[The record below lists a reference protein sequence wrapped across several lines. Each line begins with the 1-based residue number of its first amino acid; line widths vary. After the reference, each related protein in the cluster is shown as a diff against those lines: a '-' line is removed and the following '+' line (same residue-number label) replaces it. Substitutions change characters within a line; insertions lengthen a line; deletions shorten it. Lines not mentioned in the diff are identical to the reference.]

1 MAKDLLNDTEGEI
14 DFNKR
19 IDEKQSTR
27 MLDAKSDSVKL
38 TEKEKID
45 NIRNR
50 SFNTYANTRIK
61 PKFSGNINAAKLK
74 EGLGDYYKPYK
85 KNLDNTLQQLEAT
98 KRKIEKEKLSREQGF
113 GSQLGGFLNQAI
125 IGEIVGGTIEG
136 AGYLLDVQSM
146 FDGTLGEGN
155 ALSDVGSAIK
165 DWTREV
171 TPIHMSAEDE
181 GTFNPGSSAWWFSNG
196 VSVASVASI
205 MIPVAGWTRG
215 VGLIGKGLGTIAKA
229 GKAAKALKAGTGALK
244 GFNKI
249 DDAARALPEY
259 KNKFNKIFNSVASK
273 RALTAVHQGLVS
285 RHIESNMEASGVYK
299 ETYERIL
306 AATGDEILAKQSASD
321 AASFTYNANAAMLL
335 QDIPQY
341 FLLGRGMK
349 ATRSFSGFQQMKA
362 AGETTKRA
370 LAKSSGR
377 LILDG
382 ASEFGEEAYQYIV
395 GEEAAHFADVNAGL
409 AKDSNFAARLANYT
423 KDGEFWTS
431 GFFGAIGA
439 GAMQTVFKPGFEKI
453 SGASDSRIDEIK
465 NRGSELEFHS
475 KQLRAAA
482 ESGIPKVYQQALLD
496 ASTSMAL
503 TAAKEGNMDHY
514 IDELTNLKSADEK
527 TKAAMGL
534 DETFI
539 ENIDNLIAD
548 AKQIKKVWNSNSNK
562 FDPSM
567 LPHVVQSKFIISKLD
582 TERKELI
589 QKIDSDRNDIYRY
602 NELSADGK
610 KTFDAKLETTAARNA
625 IEHAKKI
632 KEKEELTDEQ
642 KESFDEFIEQQ
653 ESIISNN
660 EKVLEQLESD
670 DNIEL
675 APKDKEILKLLNN
688 KGIVGDAVSDIEKLA
703 WQDKLIDTHIKR
715 LNAVT
720 NREIVGEARKNKANL
735 EKGKKDF
742 RRVQQLYS
750 DIYKG
755 AKEEII
761 GKRKTIGV
769 DKDGKP
775 IKEESEDFAFRE
787 ESEKGT
793 TDFELT
799 KRYEKELT
807 PEEKQNIINEA
818 KEILARTT
826 DKTDKENIAKMIE
839 DMEKIVKDEVSRF
852 QKQEKAKAKALQELI
867 DKKLAKIKRLNAVE
881 KGKITK
887 QIAEE
892 IALAYDQ
899 YAMIDHAYD
908 DTPLGELFF
917 KDTDTLQ
924 VFHNGEK
931 GILYKTD
938 DTNEV
943 VFQSSSSGKEFIING
958 SIEDT
963 VSDLNLGISKDSYFP
978 VDITV
983 AGDTMSIWIGD
994 SELSHIGTMPQ
1005 ESLNYDEAGNL
1016 ESVTLVN
1023 GKGEEVEI
1031 TGEILMYEVADMLLV
1046 YQLAIEQFLGKDQT
1060 FTIGGKEYQ
1069 IGFNASDTMQS
1080 KVFEVLRDEK
1090 GEILMTEEV
1099 LPGKRNIYNKDGS
1112 LNKKGRILNEIQNE
1126 FREQLIKDIVGYTEG
1141 DTQFAPRIQKERET
1155 VREYVERGKGP
1166 LTKRKGETNE
1176 EYALRTG
1183 DTSKIKV
1190 ANRESEILKLQ
1201 KKLEDPNITE
1211 EERTATLEKISQE
1224 RQQQKEDEQRR
1235 AKLESESRYAIKGTN
1250 KWILKEQNE
1259 EVTDTEDVPT
1269 EPPGRPT
1276 DEKGPD
1282 ETKPKGESTKNPK
1295 TEEEI
1300 TDQFIDPDISEADL
1314 LVKAISKVFEE
1325 FEPKGSKL
1333 TEELKN
1339 AQSIEDL
1346 QGLLNK
1352 KTDELSSTSNV
1363 TEVTVDSEG
1372 HPVIPHFGDIVGEG
1386 EVIPVSADDISLN
1399 SEEKA
1404 QLESDIERINNFI
1417 SKVKTEFA
1425 TIKDE
1430 AIKAQLEASTET
1442 EVAAEPTQQTTS
1454 LKTEIEVKKKQLGI
1468 NENVLKID
1476 SAGTTASLSTKVRIQ
1491 TPDGGILIIK
1501 PGTEGDLNFERFAP
1515 RGMYVKRNDPDPYDV
1530 VTLQDNFDKIN
1541 EKENLIPQKLV
1552 DILIK
1557 ESEFKG
1563 KKQTS
1568 ENPQYTDIQKKIFA
1582 VSEKANIT
1590 STPDQGPTKE
1600 YKEEILDP
1608 LSEFTDLFLKEI
1620 YEGEIAKHKNYIADS
1635 KKKAKK
1641 DKRYEE
1647 QISTREEYIAVYEN
1661 EIAALEQT
1669 SEVELEVEDTGSIV
1683 TRAQNDKSEVKGSVG
1698 NIMYGNSSKSKTKE
1712 SEDSIN
1718 ISQDTNTIAISDGM
1732 GGESF
1737 GVIGSGKLSEAITRR
1752 AIKTGK
1758 IEEFTFQDLLE
1769 TAKSDFD
1776 KVFTKAYIN
1785 ILEGIEKGLS
1795 YKENLEALND
1805 YIESK
1810 RKDLIANNVKE
1821 ISITQMQKMLRKQLG
1836 EIYTNKFD
1844 EYLGAT
1850 TIISTKKGENTYS
1863 ISKIGDTVYAVV
1875 DENNNVIESHG
1886 FSETN
1891 ITNGVLFT
1899 IKDKSPKTII
1909 QKSDN
1914 FEITLKKGQRLI
1926 LATDFIET
1934 KEALNDFLNSYGESD
1949 FTLKDF
1955 IDKHKFDDATY
1966 AVIEYSPSKK
1976 QPEPLADTSKSRS
1989 TQQDTGRI
1997 DGSIET
2003 KTYAF
2008 KTKEK
2013 PIDNKKT
2020 ERLLIFDSQGNPIPK
2035 EDLGVSINT
2044 DILSNPN
2051 LMKKGA
2057 KIFLQPLRN
2066 NYFRDNF
2073 ENNDQIADTNYFES
2087 IPIIV
2092 YINDENGNKV
2102 PIAILKATGATEK
2115 ELQLRK
2121 AVYDNWV
2128 NQEQS
2133 GYMIGELQLTSND
2146 TVVNMT
2152 AGQNLRRVTND
2163 ENESVVKPLAE
2174 RWTAGYQFDDSGDI
2188 VLRKNDQLEFKFGIV
2203 NKPIEG
2209 NSSLQ
2214 FPGEDGSNL
2223 GDEANLLKP
2232 KKSQAGQIYGAVLN
2246 GNGNYIFPKLSTS
2259 NIDNKAAD
2267 IILDILKRGEKV
2279 TIEDIQKI
2287 QKIIFVEY
2295 ENDTIINKVETITG
2309 NSDDTV
2315 DLITINWNR
2324 TSGKP
2329 YVTFMNNGKAYSID
2343 VKDLN
2348 EKEPKS
2354 IRRKKVEKT
2363 IKTKKPIKLVVDD
2376 SIDPKDVL
2384 TELKKAP
2391 IKIIENIIK
2400 NKKYNVQAVNLNS
2413 PEEYTSPI
2421 TGKIYKTY
2429 NDYLIGRPD
2438 INETP
2443 NTEVDQGRS
2452 ILQTDIQPSDGGNYF
2467 YDMQIQVRIG
2477 EQMFEEKDS
2486 EVAKKVTTPTDKATD
2501 EASDKAD
2508 GIDWGGLGFEDTS
2521 GTIETMPS
2529 MSPLGRFNMFLNKF
2543 NIQLSGFSSMKPGK
2557 VSQITQQ
2564 FKNEAKV
2571 FGLEGRVSKNGSLYL
2586 YDPSIKK
2593 PLVKANSPSNNPNF
2607 KLNLNRLTPVK
2618 SKYSYESTRVS
2629 SGRTI
2634 NQLGISPLDWATL
2647 TVKEKENIIKCK

>member
-19 IDEKQSTR
+19 IEEKQSTQ
-27 MLDAKSDSVKL
+27 MLDVKSDSVKL

-61 PKFSGNINAAKLK
+61 PKFSGNINAEKLK

-85 KNLDNTLQQLEAT
+85 KNLNNTLQQLEAT
-98 KRKIEKEKLSREQGF
+98 KRKIEKERLAREQGF

-165 DWTREV
+165 DWTKEV
-171 TPIHMSAEDE
+171 TPIHISAEDE

-273 RALTAVHQGLVS
+273 RTLTAVHQGLVS

-362 AGETTKRA
+362 AGETTKKA

-735 EKGKKDF
+735 EKGKEDF

-839 DMEKIVKDEVSRF
+839 DMESIVKDEVSRF

-899 YAMIDHAYD
+899 YSMIDHAYD
-908 DTPLGELFF
+908 NTPLAELFF

-983 AGDTMSIWIGD
+983 TGDTMSIWIGD

-1005 ESLNYDEAGNL
+1005 ESLNYDKAGNL
-1016 ESVTLVN
+1016 KSVTLVN

-1069 IGFNASDTMQS
+1069 IGFNASNTMQS

-1112 LNKKGRILNEIQNE
+1112 LNKKGRILNEITDE

-1155 VREYVERGKGP
+1155 VREYVERGEGP
-1166 LTKRKGETNE
+1166 LAKRKGETNE

-1224 RQQQKEDEQRR
+1224 RQQQKEDEQRK
-1235 AKLESESRYAIKGTN
+1235 AELASKSRYAIKGTN

-1269 EPPGRPT
+1269 EPPGGPT

-1295 TEEEI
+1295 TEKEI

-1314 LVKAISKVFEE
+1314 LAKAISKVFKE

-1339 AQSIEDL
+1339 AESIEDL
-1346 QGLLNK
+1346 QGLLDK
-1352 KTDELSSTSNV
+1352 KVKILSSTTNV
-1363 TEVTVDSEG
+1363 TEATVDSEG
-1372 HPVIPHFGDIVGEG
+1372 HLVVPHFGTIIGEG
-1386 EVIPVSADDISLN
+1386 EVIPASADDISLN
-1399 SEEKA
+1399 SEERE
-1404 QLESDIERINNFI
+1404 QLNSDIKRIENFI
-1417 SKVKTEFA
+1417 SKVKTEFT

-1430 AIKAQLEASTET
+1430 AIKAQLETLEKALEEAPTEKNAFKETVKKKIDRQLKKIT
-1442 EVAAEPTQQTTS
+1442 EAENNESLDELGLAKVIFGAIAEIQTNLYIYEQDPFNTYGVLSIEGSFAEEKEFIEQQLKALEAKGYEMPSLLGTTLAVGDNIDIVKVFNPLGLDDEPLTEKKVITHVRKPQILKDGKEIQKGAVYVELRLKSKEELQKTLSVLKAKKEALENIDQPTWQEDKDIEVLEKALEPTQQTNEVGQKS
-1454 LKTEIEVKKKQLGI
+1454 DIEAKKKQLGI
-1468 NENVLKID
+1468 SKNVLKID
-1476 SAGTTASLSTKVRIQ
+1476 SEGTTGSLSTKVRIQ

-1501 PGTEGDLNFERFAP
+1501 PGTDSDLNFERIAP
-1515 RGMYVKRNDPDPYDV
+1515 KGMYVKRNDPDPYDV

-1563 KKQTS
+1563 KKQTL
-1568 ENPQYTDIQKKIFA
+1568 ENPKYTDIQKKIFA
-1582 VSEKANIT
+1582 VSEKANLT
-1590 STPDQGPTKE
+1590 STPDKGPTKE
-1600 YKEEILDP
+1600 YREEILDP

-1620 YEGEIAKHKNYIADS
+1620 YEGEIKKHKGYIENIKNKNKSLDEI
-1635 KKKAKK
+1635 
-1641 DKRYEE
+1641 DKQ
-1647 QISTREEYIAVYEN
+1647 QISTREKYIAVYEN
-1661 EIAALEQT
+1661 EIAALE
-1669 SEVELEVEDTGSIV
+1669 L
-1683 TRAQNDKSEVKGSVG
+1683 AQQSSEVKG
-1698 NIMYGNSSKSKTKE
+1698 
-1712 SEDSIN
+1712 
-1718 ISQDTNTIAISDGM
+1718 
-1732 GGESF
+1732 
-1737 GVIGSGKLSEAITRR
+1737 
-1752 AIKTGK
+1752 
-1758 IEEFTFQDLLE
+1758 
-1769 TAKSDFD
+1769 
-1776 KVFTKAYIN
+1776 
-1785 ILEGIEKGLS
+1785 
-1795 YKENLEALND
+1795 
-1805 YIESK
+1805 
-1810 RKDLIANNVKE
+1810 
-1821 ISITQMQKMLRKQLG
+1821 
-1836 EIYTNKFD
+1836 
-1844 EYLGAT
+1844 
-1850 TIISTKKGENTYS
+1850 
-1863 ISKIGDTVYAVV
+1863 
-1875 DENNNVIESHG
+1875 
-1886 FSETN
+1886 
-1891 ITNGVLFT
+1891 
-1899 IKDKSPKTII
+1899 
-1909 QKSDN
+1909 
-1914 FEITLKKGQRLI
+1914 
-1926 LATDFIET
+1926 
-1934 KEALNDFLNSYGESD
+1934 
-1949 FTLKDF
+1949 
-1955 IDKHKFDDATY
+1955 
-1966 AVIEYSPSKK
+1966 K
-1976 QPEPLADTSKSRS
+1976 QPEPSFELESTEPSKS
-1989 TQQDTGRI
+1989 TQQNTGRI

-2008 KTKEK
+2008 ETKEK
-2013 PIDNKKT
+2013 PVDNKKT
-2020 ERLLIFDSQGNPIPK
+2020 ERLLIFDAQGNPIPRK
-2035 EDLGVSINT
+2035 DLGVSINT

-2051 LMKKGA
+2051 LMKEGA

-2066 NYFRDNF
+2066 DYFRDNF

-2163 ENESVVKPLAE
+2163 ENKSVVKPLAE
-2174 RWTAGYQFDDSGDI
+2174 RWTAGYQFDDSGNI

-2203 NKPIEG
+2203 NKPMKGEP
-2209 NSSLQ
+2209 SVQ
-2214 FPGEDGSNL
+2214 FPSSEGSNL
-2223 GDEANLLKP
+2223 DSQANQLKP
-2232 KKSQAGQIYGAVLN
+2232 EISQAGQIYGAVLN
-2246 GNGNYIFPKLSTS
+2246 GNGDYIFPKLSTS
-2259 NIDNKAAD
+2259 DIDNKAVD
-2267 IILDILKRGEKV
+2267 IILGILKSGEKV
-2279 TIEDIQKI
+2279 TIEDIKKI

-2295 ENDTIINKVETITG
+2295 ENDTIIEKVETITG
-2309 NSDDTV
+2309 YSDDTV
-2315 DLITINWNR
+2315 NLITINWNR
-2324 TSGKP
+2324 SSGKP
-2329 YVTFMNNGKAYSID
+2329 YVTFMNNGKVYSID
-2343 VKDLN
+2343 VEDLN

-2354 IRRKKVEKT
+2354 IRRKKVV
-2363 IKTKKPIKLVVDD
+2363 KKGDGTPTLTVDN
-2376 SIDPKDVL
+2376 SIEPKDVL
-2384 TELKKAP
+2384 TELKKTP

-2400 NKKYNVQAVNLNS
+2400 KKKYNVSAENLNS
-2413 PEEYTSPI
+2413 QEEYTSPI

-2443 NTEVDQGRS
+2443 NTEVDQSRS

-2467 YDMQIQVRIG
+2467 YDMQIQVGIG
-2477 EQMFEEKDS
+2477 EQMFEKQDS
-2486 EVAKKVTTPTDKATD
+2486 EIAEKVTSPTDETSD
-2501 EASDKAD
+2501 ETSDKAD
-2508 GIDWGGLGFEDTS
+2508 SIDWGSLDFEDTS
-2521 GTIETMPS
+2521 GIVGIPS
-2529 MSPLGRFNMFLNKF
+2529 MSPSGRFNMFLNKF

-2557 VSQITQQ
+2557 VSRTTQQ

-2586 YDPSIKK
+2586 YDPSTKK

-2618 SKYSYESTRVS
+2618 SKYPYESTRVS

-2634 NQLGISPLDWATL
+2634 SQLGINPLDWATL